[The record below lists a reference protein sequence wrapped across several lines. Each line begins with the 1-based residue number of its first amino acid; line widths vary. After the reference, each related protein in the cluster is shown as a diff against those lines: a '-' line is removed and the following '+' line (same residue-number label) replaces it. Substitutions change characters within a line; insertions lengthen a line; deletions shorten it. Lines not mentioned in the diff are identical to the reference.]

1 MMRDIAKRAL
11 VAVCCA
17 AGLAGFGASAQQ
29 AFPNKQI
36 RWVVGYSAG
45 GGSDF
50 VARTIGQV
58 WSEGIGQSVIVDN
71 KPGANTAVAAA
82 DVAMARPDG
91 YTVGFVDNGT
101 MVLNPMLYKKLTY
114 DPVHQ
119 FKPVTLIGRMP
130 VILVVNANLGIDNV
144 KQYVE
149 RAKEKPG
156 SITYGSPGAGNALH
170 LAMEM
175 FNGVAGISTVHA
187 PYRGAA
193 PALSDL
199 AAGHIQAMMVDL
211 AASASFIKSGKIKAL
226 AVANATRL
234 QGLPDV
240 PTFSEVGYKGFEAR
254 GAARRGGAQRHAAGG
269 HRRAEQAAGH
279 RHPQPRGEHE
289 ASRLRHRARGEF
301 RQGVR
306 RHPRRGQ
313 EALAGGHR
321 EAEHRPGLTQAHAP

>member
-58 WSEGIGQSVIVDN
+58 WSEGIGQSIIVDN

-240 PTFSEVGYKGFEAR
+240 PTFSEVGYKGFEA
-254 GAARRGGAQRHAAGG
+254 AA
-269 HRRAEQAAGH
+269 
-279 RHPQPRGEHE
+279 
-289 ASRLRHRARGEF
+289 L
-301 RQGVR
+301 QGVVV
-306 RHPRRGQ
+306 PSGTPQ
-313 EALAGGHR
+313 EVIDALNKQLVTAIRSPAVSTKLLDYGIEPAGSSAKEFADILAADKKR
-321 EAEHRPGLTQAHAP
+321 WQAVIEKLNIVLD

>member
-226 AVANATRL
+226 AVANGTRL

-240 PTFSEVGYKGFEAR
+240 PTFSEVGYKGFEA
-254 GAARRGGAQRHAAGG
+254 AA
-269 HRRAEQAAGH
+269 
-279 RHPQPRGEHE
+279 
-289 ASRLRHRARGEF
+289 L
-301 RQGVR
+301 QGVVV
-306 RHPRRGQ
+306 PSATPQ
-313 EALAGGHR
+313 EVIDALNKQLVTAIRSPAVSTKLLDYGIEPAGSSAKEFADILAADKKR
-321 EAEHRPGLTQAHAP
+321 WQAVIEKLNIVLD

>member
-240 PTFSEVGYKGFEAR
+240 PTFSEVGYKGFEA
-254 GAARRGGAQRHAAGG
+254 AA
-269 HRRAEQAAGH
+269 
-279 RHPQPRGEHE
+279 
-289 ASRLRHRARGEF
+289 L
-301 RQGVR
+301 QGVVV
-306 RHPRRGQ
+306 PSGTPQ
-313 EALAGGHR
+313 EVIDALNKQLVTAIRSPAVSTKLLDYGIEPAGSSAKEFADILAADKKR
-321 EAEHRPGLTQAHAP
+321 WQAVIEKLNIVLD

>member
-58 WSEGIGQSVIVDN
+58 WSEGIGQSIIVDN

-91 YTVGFVDNGT
+91 YTVGYVDNGT

-240 PTFSEVGYKGFEAR
+240 PTFSEVGYKGFEA
-254 GAARRGGAQRHAAGG
+254 AA
-269 HRRAEQAAGH
+269 
-279 RHPQPRGEHE
+279 
-289 ASRLRHRARGEF
+289 L
-301 RQGVR
+301 QGVVV
-306 RHPRRGQ
+306 PSGTPQ
-313 EALAGGHR
+313 EVIDALNKQLVTAIRSPAVSTKLLDYGIEPAGSSAKEFADILAADKKR
-321 EAEHRPGLTQAHAP
+321 WQAVIEKLNIVLD

>member
-29 AFPNKQI
+29 PFPNKQI

-240 PTFSEVGYKGFEAR
+240 PTFSEVGYKGFEA
-254 GAARRGGAQRHAAGG
+254 AA
-269 HRRAEQAAGH
+269 
-279 RHPQPRGEHE
+279 
-289 ASRLRHRARGEF
+289 L
-301 RQGVR
+301 QGVVV
-306 RHPRRGQ
+306 PSATPQ
-313 EALAGGHR
+313 EVIDALNKQLVTAIRSPAVSTKLLDYGIEPAGSSAKEFADILAADKKR
-321 EAEHRPGLTQAHAP
+321 WQAVIEKLNIVLD